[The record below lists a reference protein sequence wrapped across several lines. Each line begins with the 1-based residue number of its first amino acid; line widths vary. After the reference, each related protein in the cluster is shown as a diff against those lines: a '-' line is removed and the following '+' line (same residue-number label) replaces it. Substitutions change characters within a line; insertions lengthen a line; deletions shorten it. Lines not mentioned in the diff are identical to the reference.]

1 MYWLVKYDPGSGLET
16 TEFKYKSFAQK
27 EMKHQA
33 ESFLCPGRLHFI
45 GDMNAA
51 IETEIGIFLW
61 EIVGE
66 GNDHDGILKE
76 IESILGEDFLLS
88 EEMTEF
94 YVKHWYEY
102 ECAMDI
108 DSYAYLNTL
117 FGYDIGSDKARKINN
132 WLYEKFNMTAF
143 DIPRGYDADNLMRVA
158 KWDLG
163 LDLDFS
169 NFNAYIEEIRYDW

>member
-1 MYWLVKYDPGSGLET
+1 MYWLIEYDPESGLET
-16 TEFKYKSFAQK
+16 TEFKYKSLAQK
-27 EMKHQA
+27 EMKHQS
-33 ESFLCPGRLHFI
+33 ESLLCPGRLHFI

-61 EIVGE
+61 EIVGN
-66 GNDHDGILKE
+66 GNIDDEILEE

-94 YVKHWYEY
+94 YVEHWYDC
-102 ECAMDI
+102 ECPTDI
-108 DSYAYLNTL
+108 DDYAYLNTI
-117 FGYDIGSDKARKINN
+117 FGYDIGSENAQKIST
-132 WLYEKFNMTAF
+132 WLYEKFDMAVM
-143 DIPRGYDADNLMRVA
+143 DIPEGDDSDNLMRVA

-169 NFNAYIEEIRYDW
+169 NFNTDIEAIRYDW